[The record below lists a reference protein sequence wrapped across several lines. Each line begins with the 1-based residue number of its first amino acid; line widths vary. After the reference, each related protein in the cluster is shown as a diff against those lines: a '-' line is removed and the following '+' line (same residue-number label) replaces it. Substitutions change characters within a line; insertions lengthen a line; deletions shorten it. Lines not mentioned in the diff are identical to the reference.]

1 MDSYVE
7 LSLGRKDKT
16 GTEMQALGPTET
28 KETAVQAQGTLDWT
42 ECGPGRAHRSPL
54 GPKVGSNWCL
64 KLIPMGLTLAETR

>member
-28 KETAVQAQGTLDWT
+28 KETAVQAQGTLDW
-42 ECGPGRAHRSPL
+42 PAHRSPL
-54 GPKVGSNWCL
+54 TPKVGSNWCL